1 MNSFKRTLILF
12 ILFSF
17 TNLYL
22 NASQFRISGFVKDK
36 QSNETLIGAN
46 IRIENQKTGTTTD
59 NNGYFSLKVDAPCDL
74 LFTYVG
80 YRAQQF
86 SINITN
92 DTLLVVHL
100 VPENNLKELVVS
112 AKAQSTPG
120 VTRISA
126 AELQLIPIIGGKPD
140 VLKAIQLLPGVLS
153 QSEGMSL
160 ILVRGGEPGQNLYL
174 LDNVPLTYVNHL
186 GGFTSVFNPDMINSV
201 DLYKSNFPARQGGK
215 LSSIVDITQREGDV
229 SKPKGSFSIGIIDA
243 TLTLEGPL
251 ANKKMS
257 YLITARKTLY
267 DAVMAA
273 TSYFSSGNDGVLTY
287 GFHDINAKLTWKPD
301 NVNIFSF
308 NFYQGSDYIN
318 IWSKETEKNPNEKN
332 HTLQAWG
339 NVMAAGRWKRVF
351 GSKLHA
357 ENILSASRY
366 NNGWKQR
373 YSYKENDSIL
383 NDKVAYRTSVTDIS
397 MRSNWKYELLRNWN
411 VEFGGLASSLS
422 YEPSYFYSSYDTEN
436 KPREIFRSFES
447 ALYLENKIQ
456 LFSRLLFQPSIRFVH
471 YVNDG
476 NKFNAWEPRL
486 SLGYKISNSQNL
498 SVNYQRITQNSHLVF
513 AQGAFFKQEI
523 WLPASKNIVPQA
535 GRQLSLSWNS
545 SYFDAKYST
554 EINAYYKKMSN
565 LATLKE
571 GYENMVGMEG
581 TENKME
587 TNGEGLAYGTEFTL
601 RKNTGKWTGSLGYA
615 WSVANRR
622 YEHIN
627 SGNTYEFDYNR
638 PHNIILNI
646 SRQLKNNWTFNAVWV
661 YQTGQPYTPALG
673 KIFTID
679 LTNSK
684 LSTELIYGEK
694 NSDRMVDYHRL
705 DLGLNHTI
713 KTRKGNKA
721 VWTYSLYNAYNHINP
736 YNYYYENDNHDQNG
750 VDFAK
755 PLKLYKISLFNFIPS
770 ISYKYF
776 F

>member
-1 MNSFKRTLILF
+1 MNTFKSRLILF
-12 ILFSF
+12 IFFSF
-17 TNLYL
+17 TNIYL
-22 NASQFRISGFVKDK
+22 NAAQFRISGFVKDK

>member
-1 MNSFKRTLILF
+1 MNSIKSSLF
-12 ILFSF
+12 ITLFF
-17 TNLYL
+17 LFANLYL

-46 IRIENQKTGTTTD
+46 IWIEHQKTGTTTD
-59 NNGYFSLKVDAPCDL
+59 NNGYFSLKVDSPCEM

-80 YRAQQF
+80 YGTQQF
-86 SINITN
+86 SINIKN

-100 VPENNLKELVVS
+100 IPENNLKELNVT
-112 AKAQSTPG
+112 AKAQNKPG

-126 AELQLIPIIGGKPD
+126 AELQLIPTIGGKPD

-251 ANKKMS
+251 ADKKIS

-273 TSYFSSGNDGVLTY
+273 TSYFSAGNDGVLTY

-301 NVNIFSF
+301 NVNVFGF

-318 IWSKETEKNPNEKN
+318 IWSKEDKKNPDEKN
-332 HTLQAWG
+332 HILQAWG

-366 NNGWKQR
+366 NNGLKQQ
-373 YSYKENDSIL
+373 YSFKENDSIH
-383 NDKVAYRTSVTDIS
+383 NYKVAYRTSVTDIS
-397 MRSNWKYELLRNWN
+397 IRSNWKYELLRNWN
-411 VEFGGLASSLS
+411 IEFGGLASSLS
-422 YEPSYFYSSYDTEN
+422 YEPSYYFSTYNAEN
-436 KPREIFRSFES
+436 KPREIFQTFET
-447 ALYLENKIQ
+447 ALYVENKIQ
-456 LFSRLLFQPSIRFVH
+456 LFSRLSIQPSIRFVH
-471 YVNDG
+471 YLNDG
-476 NKFNAWEPRL
+476 NKFKAWEPRL
-486 SLGYKISNSQNL
+486 SLGYKISGSQNL
-498 SVNYQRITQNSHLVF
+498 NLNYQQVTQNSHLVF

-523 WLPASKNIVPQA
+523 WLPASKNIIPQTS
-535 GRQLSLSWNS
+535 RQLSFNWNS
-545 SYFDAKYST
+545 SYLDSKYST

-571 GYENMVGMEG
+571 GYENMVGIEG

-587 TNGEGLAYGTEFTL
+587 TKGEGLAYGTEFVF
-601 RKNTGKWTGSLGYA
+601 RKNTGKWTVTLP
-615 WSVANRR
+615 VVRL
-622 YEHIN
+622 
-627 SGNTYEFDYNR
+627 SGHVIA
-638 PHNIILNI
+638 P
-646 SRQLKNNWTFNAVWV
+646 
-661 YQTGQPYTPALG
+661 
-673 KIFTID
+673 
-679 LTNSK
+679 
-684 LSTELIYGEK
+684 
-694 NSDRMVDYHRL
+694 M
-705 DLGLNHTI
+705 
-713 KTRKGNKA
+713 
-721 VWTYSLYNAYNHINP
+721 
-736 YNYYYENDNHDQNG
+736 
-750 VDFAK
+750 
-755 PLKLYKISLFNFIPS
+755 
-770 ISYKYF
+770 
-776 F
+776 

>member
-1 MNSFKRTLILF
+1 MKKFKSSLVLTLFFL
-12 ILFSF
+12 F

-36 QSNETLIGAN
+36 KTNETLIGAN
-46 IRIENQKTGTTTD
+46 IWIENQKTGTTTD
-59 NNGYFSLKVDAPCDL
+59 NNGYFSLKVDAPCEMM
-74 LFTYVG
+74 FTYVG
-80 YRAQQF
+80 YRSLQF
-86 SINITN
+86 SINIKK

-100 VPENNLKELVVS
+100 VPENNLKELIVS
-112 AKAQSTPG
+112 AKAQNTPG

-126 AELQLIPIIGGKPD
+126 AELQLIPTIGGKPD

-273 TSYFSSGNDGVLTY
+273 TSYYAPESDGVLTY

-301 NVNIFSF
+301 NVNVFGL

-318 IWSKETEKNPNEKN
+318 IWSKKDEKKPDDKN
-332 HTLQAWG
+332 HILQAWG
-339 NVMAAGRWKRVF
+339 NVMVAGRWKRVF
-351 GSKLHA
+351 SSKLHA
-357 ENILSASRY
+357 ENILSASKY
-366 NNGWKQR
+366 NNGLKQQ
-373 YSYKENDSIL
+373 YSFKENDSIY
-383 NDKVAYRTSVTDIS
+383 NYKVAYRTSVTDIS
-397 MRSNWKYELLRNWN
+397 FRSNWKYELLRNWN

-422 YEPSYFYSSYDTEN
+422 YEPSYYFSTYDADN

-456 LFSRLLFQPSIRFVH
+456 LFSRILFQPSIRFVH
-471 YVNDG
+471 YLNDG
-476 NKFNAWEPRL
+476 NKFDAWEPRL
-486 SLGYKISNSQNL
+486 SLGYKISGSQNL
-498 SVNYQRITQNSHLVF
+498 SLNYQRITQNSHLVF

-523 WLPASKNIVPQA
+523 WLPASKNILPQA
-535 GRQLSLSWNS
+535 SRQLSLSWNS

-554 EINAYYKKMSN
+554 EINVYYKKMSN

-627 SGNTYEFDYNR
+627 SGNAYEFDYNR

-646 SRQLKNNWTFNAVWV
+646 SRKLKNNWTFNAVWV
-661 YQTGQPYTPALG
+661 YQTGHPYTPALG
-673 KIFTID
+673 KLYAID
-679 LTNSK
+679 LANSK
-684 LSTELIYGEK
+684 LSTELIYGLK
-694 NSDRMVDYHRL
+694 NSDRMADYHRL
-705 DLGLNHTI
+705 DLGLNHTVT
-713 KTRKGNKA
+713 TRKGNKA
-721 VWTYSLYNAYNHINP
+721 IWTYSLYNAYNHINP

-750 VDFAK
+750 VYLTK

-770 ISYKYF
+770 ISYKF
-776 F
+776 FF